1 MKKQIALAMGL
12 AVISGSAFAS
22 KARLQAL
29 GEGTDGSQYISD
41 NRNIFLNAAHVNYH
55 KDMVTFEAG
64 DQSNDDATATPNA
77 EGGFLRAHNN
87 MVYGVHFG
95 SDLGRD
101 DLSTTIRNSLNGGDG
116 DMNVWDFFVGGDA
129 GVQWG
134 ANLSYGQYENKQL
147 TNDEEANFMRARLGV
162 ISGDVEAFANITL
175 TDTEEVKN
183 DTSDFEMKS
192 NYDLGANYNQG
203 DMTYLARV
211 RQWEAEDKKPASQTK
226 SVSFQS
232 LTVGAARLQK
242 FNNMATMNYKLTYN
256 QSTQE
261 GTNFTDDVETQTMS
275 VNAVIGVEVQVKEW
289 LVLRSS
295 ISQDLMNEEDVDK
308 GANKGTKE
316 NYASTV
322 VNAGA
327 GLVFGDLQIDG
338 VIGNSANG
346 TTFGDDTSQGN
357 GVIRTDA
364 LMSRVS
370 ATYRF

>member
-29 GEGTDGSQYISD
+29 GESTDGSQYISD

-64 DQSNDDATATPNA
+64 DQSNTDATATPNA
-77 EGGFLRAHNN
+77 EGGFLKANNN
-87 MVYGVHFG
+87 MVYGLYFG
-95 SDLGRD
+95 ADAGR
-101 DLSTTIRNSLNGGDG
+101 NDG
-116 DMNVWDFFVGGDA
+116 TRTALTNPMNVWDAFVGGDA

-134 ANLSYGQYENKQL
+134 VGVTYGSY
-147 TNDEEANFMRARLGV
+147 NDEQQANEEEASLLRTRLGV
-162 ISGDVEAFANITL
+162 ISGDIEGFANITL
-175 TDTEEVKN
+175 TDTQST
-183 DTSDFEMKS
+183 DGTSDFEMKS
-192 NYDLGANYNQG
+192 NYDLGVNYNQG

-211 RQWEAEDKKPASQTK
+211 MNWEAEDGDKGDESIKYQGI
-226 SVSFQS
+226 
-232 LTVGAARLQK
+232 TVGAARLQK

-256 QSTQE
+256 TSTQE
-261 GTNFTDDVETQTMS
+261 GTNYTDTAEEKNMS
-275 VNAVIGVEVQVKEW
+275 LNAVIGLEVQVKEW
-289 LVLRSS
+289 LALRAS
-295 ISQDLMNEEDVDK
+295 ISQDILNEEEDDNGDK
-308 GANKGTKE
+308 IKNADATN
-316 NYASTV
+316 

-327 GLVFGDLQIDG
+327 SLVFGDLQIDG
-338 VIGNSANG
+338 VIGNSQNG
-346 TTFGDDTSQGN
+346 TTFGDDTATGE

>member
-29 GEGTDGSQYISD
+29 GESTDGSQYISD

-64 DQSNDDATATPNA
+64 DQSNDDDTSTPNA
-77 EGGFLRAHNN
+77 EGGFLRASNN

-95 SDLGRD
+95 SDLGRE
-101 DLSTTIRNSLNGGDG
+101 DLDTTIRNNLNSGDG
-116 DMNVWDFFVGGDA
+116 DMNVWDFFIGGDA

-134 ANLSYGQYENKQL
+134 ANVSYGQYQNKQL
-147 TNDEEANFMRARLGV
+147 ANDEEANFMRTRLGV
-162 ISGDVEAFANITL
+162 ISGDIEAFANIVL
-175 TDTEEVKN
+175 TDTEEVKG

-203 DMTYLARV
+203 DLTYLARV
-211 RQWEAEDKKPASQTK
+211 RQWEAEDKDDGTK

-232 LTVGAARLQK
+232 MTIGAARLQK
-242 FNNMATMNYKLTYN
+242 FNNMATMNYKLSYT
-256 QSTQE
+256 QETQE
-261 GTNFTDDVETQTMS
+261 GTNFTDDVETQTMML
-275 VNAVIGVEVQVKEW
+275 NAVIGVEVQVKEW

-295 ISQDLMNEEDVDK
+295 ISQDILNEEDVDK

-346 TTFGDDTSQGN
+346 TAFGDDTGDGN